1 MASTCILQAKLPFSL
16 PAKVTSETVS
26 LSLTPGISKTV
37 IIMII
42 IIMTQPHLAPT
53 MSPVLFSALYGC

>member
-16 PAKVTSETVS
+16 PAKVTSETAS

-37 IIMII
+37 IITII
-42 IIMTQPHLAPT
+42 TAQPHLAPA
-53 MSPVLFSALYGC
+53 MSPILFSALYGH